1 MEMFTTNSFVFFYMS
16 IMYTK
21 LTFKMFSSYLIGII
35 MASLIFF
42 FFSPSVCR
50 VRDCSSEESFHLV
63 IKIWKLVSE
72 NTQYVSQLLMV
83 SFEL

>member
-16 IMYTK
+16 VMYTK
-21 LTFKMFSSYLIGII
+21 LTFKMFSSYLIDTI

-42 FFSPSVCR
+42 FSHSVCR

-72 NTQYVSQLLMV
+72 NTRYVSQLLMV